1 MGFVRNLFTI
11 LFAGSGILLWQL
23 ASDFDARSYDLPP
36 PPALVGP
43 LAPNKLLRNAKLLLK
58 NQILGP
64 ESILVEGDVLYTG
77 TWDGKIVKVRGGKI
91 EKTLRLVDPAAECA
105 TYDTEPQCGRP
116 LGIRRLNKDLLVARP
131 LEGDAM
137 SNRFLLLPGTSKLV
151 FSSKTKVGGYESK
164 FLNDL
169 DVIDE
174 DTILVTDSST
184 NYDRR
189 RFLHVL
195 FEQAPVGR
203 VLEVKISSGKARIL
217 LGGLYF
223 ANGIQLHPDKKSVIV
238 SECSMSRILRLYI
251 SGPRAGE
258 SEVFASNLPGFPD
271 NIRLS
276 TQGTFYVGLASP
288 RYEGKLSL
296 FDKLG
301 PFPWVRK
308 LLASA
313 LPEKYLGQIF
323 ALVKSSYGLVLEM
336 DTNGKIIGSYHDP
349 EGQVIADV
357 SQVSDDKDHLYLG
370 SFHSNFIAQVPKKK

>member
-36 PPALVGP
+36 PPSLVGP
-43 LAPNKLLRNAKLLLK
+43 LKPNKLLRNAKLLLK

-64 ESILVEGDVLYTG
+64 ESILVEDDVLFTG
-77 TWDGKIVKVRGGKI
+77 TWDGKIVKVRNGKI
-91 EKTLRLVDPAAECA
+91 EKTLRLVDSNGECA

-116 LGIRRLNKDLLVARP
+116 LGIRRLNKDLLIVADTYHGVFTVDF
-131 LEGDAM
+131 EKGK
-137 SNRFLLLPGTSKLV
+137 SNLI

-203 VLEVKISSGKARIL
+203 VIEIKISTGKARIV

-251 SGPRAGE
+251 SGPRSGE
-258 SEVFASNLPGFPD
+258 SEVFANNLPGFPD

-276 TQGTFYVGLASP
+276 TQGTFYVGMASP
-288 RYEGKLSL
+288 RFEGKLSL

-308 LLASA
+308 LLATL
-313 LPEKYLGQIF
+313 LPEKYLGQVF
-323 ALVKSSYGLVLEM
+323 ALVKSSYGLVLEL
-336 DTNGKIIGSYHDP
+336 DTSGKIVGSYHDP
-349 EGQVIADV
+349 DGTVIADV
-357 SQVSDDKDHLYLG
+357 SQVSDDKHSLYLG
-370 SFHSNFIAQVPKKK
+370 SFHSNFIAQVPKRK

>member
-116 LGIRRLNKDLLVARP
+116 LGIRRLNKDLLVVVDTYHGVFTVDFAK
-131 LEGDAM
+131 
-137 SNRFLLLPGTSKLV
+137 GTSKLV
-151 FSSKTKVGGYESK
+151 FSAKTKVGGYESK

-288 RYEGKLSL
+288 RYDGKLSL

-336 DTNGKIIGSYHDP
+336 DTNGKIVGSYHDP